1 MGVIMQTFY
10 WDCPKDLPQQFQ
22 WWNFLKGK
30 MAGLSK
36 AGFTAI
42 WLPPINK
49 AAGQNSMGY
58 DPYDYY
64 DLGEFNQ
71 KGGKETYFG
80 SKADLEALIAEAK
93 KHNIN
98 IYADMVLNHNSGGD
112 AEINPNDNVSRWT
125 KFDPVSKTFP
135 RNWEYFHPSDYET
148 TDQMSF
154 GDMPDLC
161 HRNPKVYTALLEYGR
176 WLLDEK
182 GIDGFRFDFV
192 KGYGAWMVRAIME
205 LRGLKGKA
213 DFNPFGVGECWDS
226 DRTIYDWL
234 EEVNTWSDNPVHAFD
249 FPLRYRLKDLCM
261 TFGFSLKTL
270 LAGGTLLT
278 DNAQGTSVTF
288 VENHD
293 VVRNDSI
300 VNDKLLAYS
309 YILTHEGYP
318 CVFWQDYFNWNL
330 GLENTPNGIAALV
343 RVHENYAGGTTSVLY
358 ADDNLY
364 IIQRNGWGSQQGL
377 IYVLNNTGAWSG
389 TWVQTQWKNRSFD
402 TGAWWSS
409 STTDA
414 PQQKQTNADGWS
426 DFWAPPRGY
435 TVYVPV

>member
-1 MGVIMQTFY
+1 MGVIMQAFY

-22 WWNFLKGK
+22 WWNFLKSK

-36 AGFTAI
+36 VGFTAI

-49 AAGQNSMGY
+49 AAGQSSMGY

-71 KGGKETYFG
+71 KGGVETYFG
-80 SKADLEALIAEAK
+80 NKAELLALIAEAK
-93 KHNIN
+93 KYNIN

-112 AEINPNDNVSRWT
+112 TEVNPNDNVSRWT
-125 KFDPVSKTFP
+125 NFDPESKLFP
-135 RNWEYFHPSDYET
+135 RNWECFHPSDYET
-148 TDQMSF
+148 TDGMSF

-161 HRNPKVYTALLEYGR
+161 HRNPYVYTSLLEYGR
-176 WLLDEK
+176 WLLEK
-182 GIDGFRFDFV
+182 IGIDGFRFDFV

-205 LRGLKGKA
+205 MRGLKGNA
-213 DFNPFGVGECWDS
+213 EFNPFGVAECWDS

-234 EEVNTWSDNPVHAFD
+234 EEANNWSDDPVHAFD
-249 FPLRYRLKDLCM
+249 FPLRYRLKDLCT

-270 LAGGTLLT
+270 VSGGTLLT
-278 DNAQGTSVTF
+278 DNLQNVSVTF

-330 GLENTPNGIAALV
+330 GMENSPNGIAALV
-343 RVHENYAGGTTSVLY
+343 QVHENYAGGTTSVLY
-358 ADDNLY
+358 VDDNLY
-364 IIQRNGWGSQQGL
+364 VIQRNGWGSQPGL
-377 IYVLNNTGAWSG
+377 IYVLNNAGNWSG
-389 TWVQTQWKNRSFD
+389 KWVQTQWKNRAFKTS
-402 TGAWWSS
+402 AWWSS
-409 STTDA
+409 SANDA